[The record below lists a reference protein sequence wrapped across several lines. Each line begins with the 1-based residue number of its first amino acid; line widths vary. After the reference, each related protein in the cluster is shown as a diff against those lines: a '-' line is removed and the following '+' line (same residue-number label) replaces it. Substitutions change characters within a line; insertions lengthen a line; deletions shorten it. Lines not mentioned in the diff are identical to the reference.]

1 MESKTNSQE
10 KEKELMAKNKFYVV
24 WQGRICGV
32 FDNWNDCNAQVSGF
46 ESAKYKSFETK
57 AEAEKAFT
65 DGYKDYYK
73 KNPTTS
79 KNYAAF
85 FSDEPPV
92 LNSLSVDAAC
102 NMVTGQMEYKGVHT
116 GTKELWFKQGPFP
129 KASNNI
135 GEFLALVHGLALLK
149 QKNINIPIY
158 SDSITAIAWVRHKK
172 HKSIVLP
179 TEENE
184 VIFDLL
190 TRAEFWLQNNT
201 FTTPIVKWN
210 TAKWGEIPAD
220 FGRK

>member
-1 MESKTNSQE
+1 MP
-10 KEKELMAKNKFYVV
+10 KNKFYVV
-24 WQGRICGV
+24 WQGRTCGV
-32 FDNWNDCNAQVSGF
+32 FDNWNDCKMQVDGF
-46 ESAKYKSFETK
+46 EGAKYKSFETK
-57 AEAEKAFT
+57 AEAEKAYAE
-65 DGYKDYYK
+65 GYKNYYK
-73 KNPTTS
+73 NCRGVARNAPTGGT
-79 KNYAAF
+79 
-85 FSDEPPV
+85 PI

-102 NMVTGQMEYKGVHT
+102 NMVTGQMEYQGVHT

-149 QKNINIPIY
+149 QKNIHIPIY
-158 SDSITAIAWVRHKK
+158 SDSITAIAWVRQKK

-190 TRAEFWLQNNT
+190 IRAEFWLQNNP
-201 FTTPIVKWN
+201 FQTPIIKWN
-210 TAKWGEIPAD
+210 TKEWGDIPAD

>member
-1 MESKTNSQE
+1 
-10 KEKELMAKNKFYVV
+10 MAKKKYYVV

-32 FDNWNDCNAQVSGF
+32 FDNWNDCKAQVHEF
-46 ESAKYKSFETK
+46 EDAKYKSFDIK
-57 AEAEKAFT
+57 QEAEKAFLE
-65 DGYKDYYK
+65 GYKNYYK
-73 KNPTTS
+73 IKPKSSTTILLD
-79 KNYAAF
+79 
-85 FSDEPPV
+85 SDDKPV

-102 NMVTGQMEYKGVHT
+102 NTVTGQMEYQGVHT

-158 SDSITAIAWVRHKK
+158 SDSITAIAWVRQKK

-179 TEENE
+179 TEQNE

-190 TRAEFWLQNNT
+190 VRAEFWLQNNS
-201 FTTPIVKWN
+201 FKTPIIKWD
-210 TAKWGEIPAD
+210 TKKWGENPAD

>member
-1 MESKTNSQE
+1 MV
-10 KEKELMAKNKFYVV
+10 KNKFYVV
-24 WQGRICGV
+24 WQGRINGI
-32 FDNWNDCNAQVSGF
+32 FDNWNDCNAQVNGF
-46 ESAKYKSFETK
+46 EGAKYKSFEK
-57 AEAEKAFT
+57 KIEAEKAYA
-65 DGYKDYYK
+65 DGYKNYYK
-73 KNPTTS
+73 THNRDAAYHVSTS
-79 KNYAAF
+79 KNHADF
-85 FSDEPPV
+85 FSNEPPV

-102 NMVTGQMEYKGVHT
+102 NMVTGQMEYQGVHT

-190 TRAEFWLQNNT
+190 LRAEQWLQNNS
-201 FTTPIVKWN
+201 FQMPIFKWN
-210 TAKWGEIPAD
+210 TRKWGEIPAD

>member
-1 MESKTNSQE
+1 
-10 KEKELMAKNKFYVV
+10 MAKNKFYVV

-32 FDNWNDCNAQVSGF
+32 FNNWNDCKTQVEGF
-46 ESAKYKSFETK
+46 ENAKYKSFETIQ
-57 AEAEKAFT
+57 EAEKAYT
-65 DGYKDYYK
+65 DGYNNFYK
-73 KNPTTS
+73 NGRGRTCHLPTNNS
-79 KNYAAF
+79 
-85 FSDEPPV
+85 PV

-102 NMVTGQMEYKGVHT
+102 NMVTGKMEYQGVHT

-135 GEFLALVHGLALLK
+135 GEFLALVHGLALLR
-149 QKNINIPIY
+149 QKNVNIPIY
-158 SDSITAIAWVRHKK
+158 SDSITAIAWVRQKK

-179 TEENE
+179 TDENE

-201 FTTPIVKWN
+201 FKIPIIKWD
-210 TAKWGEIPAD
+210 TKKWGENPAD

>member
-1 MESKTNSQE
+1 
-10 KEKELMAKNKFYVV
+10 MAKSKFYVV
-24 WQGRICGV
+24 WQGRTTGV
-32 FDNWNDCNAQVSGF
+32 FDNWEACKAQVF
-46 ESAKYKSFETK
+46 EFENAKYKSFETK
-57 AEAEKAFT
+57 QEAEKSFLMGYQKYFNSTT
-65 DGYKDYYK
+65 DVRKSNSFIFPDATA
-73 KNPTTS
+73 PI
-79 KNYAAF
+79 
-85 FSDEPPV
+85 

-102 NMVTGQMEYKGVHT
+102 NMVTGQMEYQGVHT

-149 QKNINIPIY
+149 QKEINMPIY
-158 SDSITAIAWVRHKK
+158 SDSITAIAWVRNKK

-190 TRAEFWLQNNT
+190 TRAETWLYNNS
-201 FTTPIVKWN
+201 FKTPIIKWN
-210 TAKWGEIPAD
+210 TQKWGEIPAD

>member
-1 MESKTNSQE
+1 MG
-10 KEKELMAKNKFYVV
+10 KNKYYVV
-24 WQGRICGV
+24 WQGRICGI
-32 FDNWNDCNAQVSGF
+32 FDNWNDCKIQVLGF
-46 ESAKYKSFETK
+46 ENAKYKSFETK
-57 AEAEKAFT
+57 IEAEKAYAE
-65 DGYKDYYK
+65 GYKNYYK
-73 KNPTTS
+73 IHATGGRDVINHVSAADNPI
-79 KNYAAF
+79 
-85 FSDEPPV
+85 

-102 NMVTGQMEYKGVHT
+102 NMVTGQMEYRGVHT

-158 SDSITAIAWVRHKK
+158 SDSITAIAWVRQKK

-190 TRAEFWLQNNT
+190 VRAELWLQNNSFQT
-201 FTTPIVKWN
+201 SIIKWN
-210 TAKWGEIPAD
+210 TKKWGEIPAD
-220 FGRK
+220 YGRK

>member
-1 MESKTNSQE
+1 
-10 KEKELMAKNKFYVV
+10 MAKAKYYVV

-32 FDNWNDCNAQVSGF
+32 FDSWGDCKAQVYEF
-46 ESAKYKSFETK
+46 EDAKYKSFETK
-57 AEAEKAFT
+57 PEAEKAFLE
-65 DGYKDYYK
+65 GYNNHYK
-73 KNPTTS
+73 NSAKNKFNALFDS
-79 KNYAAF
+79 N
-85 FSDEPPV
+85 EPPL
-92 LNSLSVDAAC
+92 LNSLAVDASC
-102 NMVTGQMEYKGVHT
+102 NMVTGQMEYRGVHT

-158 SDSITAIAWVRHKK
+158 SDSITAIAWVRQKK

-179 TEENE
+179 TDENE

-190 TRAEFWLQNNT
+190 IRAEFWLQNNS
-201 FTTPIVKWN
+201 FKTPIIKWN
-210 TAKWGEIPAD
+210 TKKWGEIPAD

>member
-1 MESKTNSQE
+1 
-10 KEKELMAKNKFYVV
+10 MAKNKFYVV
-24 WQGRICGV
+24 WQGRINGI

-46 ESAKYKSFETK
+46 EGAKYKSFETK
-57 AEAEKAFT
+57 PEAEKAYAE
-65 DGYKDYYK
+65 GYKNYYK
-73 KNPTTS
+73 THGRSVARNTPTGGT
-79 KNYAAF
+79 
-85 FSDEPPV
+85 PI

-102 NMVTGQMEYKGVHT
+102 NMVTGEMEYQGVHT

-158 SDSITAIAWVRHKK
+158 SDSITAIAWVRNKK

-184 VIFDLL
+184 AIFDLL
-190 TRAEFWLQNNT
+190 IRAELWLQNNS
-201 FTTPIVKWN
+201 FQTPIIKWN
-210 TAKWGEIPAD
+210 TKSWGEIPAD

>member
-1 MESKTNSQE
+1 MV
-10 KEKELMAKNKFYVV
+10 KNKFYVV
-24 WQGRICGV
+24 WQGRINGV
-32 FDNWNDCNAQVSGF
+32 FENWNDCNTQVNGF
-46 ESAKYKSFETK
+46 ESAKYKSFESK
-57 AEAEKAFT
+57 IEAEKAYKE
-65 DGYKDYYK
+65 GYKNYY
-73 KNPTTS
+73 NTQNRNTINSASTYISPI
-79 KNYAAF
+79 
-85 FSDEPPV
+85 

-102 NMVTGQMEYKGVHT
+102 NMVTGQMEYRGVHS
-116 GTKELWFKQGPFP
+116 GTKELWFTKGPFP

-179 TEENE
+179 TDENE

-190 TRAEFWLQNNT
+190 MRAEQWLQNNT
-201 FTTPIVKWN
+201 FKTPIFKWN
-210 TAKWGEIPAD
+210 TKKWGEIPAD